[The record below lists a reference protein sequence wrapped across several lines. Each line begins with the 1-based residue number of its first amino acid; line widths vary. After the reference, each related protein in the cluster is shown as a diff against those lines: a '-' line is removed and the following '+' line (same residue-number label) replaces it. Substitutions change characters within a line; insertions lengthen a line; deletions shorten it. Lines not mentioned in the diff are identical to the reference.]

1 MKTVWK
7 YTLEPAAQQILRMPV
22 GAQVVHVHGEGRSI
36 YLWAE
41 VDTEAPG
48 VNRHFE
54 IVGTGHEVPPE
65 HVHLGTAFF
74 ATLGLVFHVYEPL
87 GASND

>member
-1 MKTVWK
+1 MKSVWK
-7 YTLEPAAQQILRMPV
+7 YELEPSAQQVLTMPT
-22 GAQVVHVHGEGRSI
+22 GARVVHVRGEGRSI

-41 VDTEAPG
+41 VDSEAPATT
-48 VNRHFE
+48 RPFA

-74 ATLGLVFHVYEPL
+74 ATLELVFHVYEPE
-87 GASND
+87 GATDD